1 MNKSLFQITDTI
13 MNTTNEEIHCLKTQ
27 EMTLIEDN
35 IKLNIDSASCSRIRK
50 DSKDVSDKLLSIH
63 YNRGFI

>member
-1 MNKSLFQITDTI
+1 MNITNQET
-13 MNTTNEEIHCLKTQ
+13 HCLKTQ
-27 EMTLIEDN
+27 EIKLKEDN
-35 IKLNIDSASCSRIRK
+35 IKLNIDSGSCSRARK